1 MQDSFVPR
9 IVRYGQ
15 RSSKVDFQLP
25 CGGGLDILLD
35 PSPDRE
41 KCRRASLSLQNR
53 HPYKLALPAVS
64 SLETR
69 SYFSRLK
76 IAVLGEGPEIE
87 AFESLCEAAGVSVE
101 SHSVTTMSL
110 GSPPA
115 IGSLDAWIA
124 VLLLFHD
131 HEWEQAI
138 FADVLKS
145 RAFYIGAQ
153 GGENARIKRV
163 MALASMGVSE
173 TDIARIH
180 SPVGLIP
187 GCKSPST
194 LALSAFAE
202 IVGLYERLR
211 AAE

>member
-1 MQDSFVPR
+1 M
-9 IVRYGQ
+9 
-15 RSSKVDFQLP
+15 
-25 CGGGLDILLD
+25 
-35 PSPDRE
+35 
-41 KCRRASLSLQNR
+41 
-53 HPYKLALPAVS
+53 
-64 SLETR
+64 
-69 SYFSRLK
+69 
-76 IAVLGEGPEIE
+76 E
-87 AFESLCEAAGVSVE
+87 AFESLGEAAGVSME

-115 IGSLDAWIA
+115 IGSLDAWTA

-138 FADVLKS
+138 LADVVKS